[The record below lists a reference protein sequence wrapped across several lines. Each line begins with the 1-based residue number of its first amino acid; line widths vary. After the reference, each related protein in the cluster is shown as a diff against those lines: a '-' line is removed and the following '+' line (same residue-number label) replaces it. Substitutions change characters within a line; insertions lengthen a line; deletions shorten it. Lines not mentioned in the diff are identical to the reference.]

1 MNKMNNNS
9 NFKENIFPALVL
21 VCICLVV
28 TLALAGTYSVANPK
42 IVENQLKA
50 ADEARMLVLPDGDA
64 FSEYDGKLVDGVLDC
79 YIADNKAGMAVT
91 SNYKGFGGA
100 VKVMI
105 GINANGE
112 ITGVTVTEHGETPGL
127 GTKAMTVE
135 YLSQYQGIAE
145 VVGGH
150 INSDANVDAITGAT
164 ITSNAVYC
172 SIEGALKQFAECG
185 GVK

>member
-1 MNKMNNNS
+1 MGMKNS

-42 IVENQLKA
+42 IIENQMKA
-50 ADEARMLVLPDGDA
+50 ADEARMQVLPEGDA
-64 FSEYDGKLVDGVLDC
+64 FTAYDGELVDGVVDC
-79 YIADNKAGMAVT
+79 YFADNKAGMAVT
-91 SNYKGFGGA
+91 AQYKGFGGA

-105 GINANGE
+105 GIDAEGK
-112 ITGVTVTEHGETPGL
+112 ITGVTITEHGETPGL
-127 GTKAMTVE
+127 GTKAMTEE
-135 YLSQYQGIAE
+135 YLAQYQGVGE

-150 INSDANVDAITGAT
+150 IKSDSNIDAVTGAT
-164 ITSNAVYC
+164 ISSNAIYC
-172 SIEGALKQFAECG
+172 SVEEALKQFEKCG